1 MSKKIGF
8 VILHYMA
15 LEDTVNCVES
25 ILNNVPLS
33 NIVIVDN
40 ASTNKS
46 GMKLAEMYKDNQ
58 LISVLLLEEN
68 LGFAKGNNKGIEF
81 FKTQKDIE
89 FIVLLNND
97 TLILDNTFEQA
108 ILEEYKRS
116 EFSVLGPMVID
127 KNNGITSNPVEYVV
141 DSVSKANTLLFK
153 RYIKLILNYIGLNS
167 IINGGRKKDK
177 RESRYDNQKRYE
189 NVKLHGCCL
198 IISPNFIERFKKLNE
213 STFLYFEEDILFIES
228 QAYNGK
234 LVYNPDIK
242 IIHLEDSATNMI
254 TKSNRNKN
262 IFVLKNE
269 IKSLKILKK
278 IIKDIKRRKNDFCY
292 NSNVQ

>member
-81 FKTQKDIE
+81 FKSTDR
-89 FIVLLNND
+89 
-97 TLILDNTFEQA
+97 TGQA
-108 ILEEYKRS
+108 AC
-116 EFSVLGPMVID
+116 F
-127 KNNGITSNPVEYVV
+127 N
-141 DSVSKANTLLFK
+141 
-153 RYIKLILNYIGLNS
+153 
-167 IINGGRKKDK
+167 
-177 RESRYDNQKRYE
+177 
-189 NVKLHGCCL
+189 
-198 IISPNFIERFKKLNE
+198 
-213 STFLYFEEDILFIES
+213 
-228 QAYNGK
+228 
-234 LVYNPDIK
+234 IK
-242 IIHLEDSATNMI
+242 IRL
-254 TKSNRNKN
+254 
-262 IFVLKNE
+262 
-269 IKSLKILKK
+269 
-278 IIKDIKRRKNDFCY
+278 
-292 NSNVQ
+292 